1 VKIYNQNRPHMA
13 LGYRTPESV
22 YVAY

>member
-1 VKIYNQNRPHMA
+1 VQTYNQNRPHMA

-22 YVAY
+22 YATY